1 MCNKNL
7 GQPLMDRT
15 FTDIQRTDE
24 NATESAPHLVEI
36 SIVPPEHPATDG
48 SMPPQSRPRATEP
61 GAGNKTEPDPALDV
75 GLLSR
80 QTTAAVNSAFNS
92 LAHAVRN
99 QNSQTLEDLVRE
111 TLQPRLKSWLDDNLP
126 GLVERMVRA
135 EIRRVS
141 HGH

>member
-1 MCNKNL
+1 MCNKNV

-15 FTDIQRTDE
+15 FTDIQHTDE
-24 NATESAPHLVEI
+24 NATKSAPHLVEI

-80 QTTAAVNSAFNS
+80 QTTAAVNSAFNCWRTPS
-92 LAHAVRN
+92 
-99 QNSQTLEDLVRE
+99 E
-111 TLQPRLKSWLDDNLP
+111 TKIHRRWKIWSAKHSNP
-126 GLVERMVRA
+126 G
-135 EIRRVS
+135 
-141 HGH
+141 